1 MPKKAT
7 EIGLPSQLNV
17 MLYGDFGVGKTTF
30 ATTFPKPI
38 LFFDI
43 DDRHQTYAGVEGIE
57 YETYKDTGRRPK
69 AFKQFMDDLKKYQE
83 DSKYKTVVLDS
94 ISALTKILKYDII
107 GRVGT
112 STAANEG
119 LTLQQWG
126 QVTERMEEIFE
137 ILRGYDTH
145 TVIISHPQM
154 FQDEISGEIKTLT
167 MLIGKKF
174 PQKAP
179 IFFDEIYQ
187 CFTER
192 NRDTDREEYLI
203 RTQSTRRDPA
213 RTSMNLRDEK
223 GKTIPILDEKEPQDF
238 RHIMNKVEEARK
250 DPEEFIKKVKKE
262 RGIK

>member
-1 MPKKAT
+1 MPRKAT
-7 EIGLPSQLNV
+7 DIGLPEQLNV
-17 MLYGDFGVGKTTF
+17 MLYGDFGAGKTTF

-38 LFFDI
+38 LFFDV

-57 YETYKDTGRRPK
+57 YEVYKDTGRRPK
-69 AFKQFMDDLKKYQE
+69 AFKQLMDDIKEYQE

-94 ISALTKILKYDII
+94 ISTMLKIVKYDIL
-107 GRVGT
+107 GRIGT
-112 STAANEG
+112 SSSSNEG
-119 LTLQQWG
+119 LTLPQWM

-137 ILRGYDTH
+137 MLRGYDTH

-154 FQDEISGEIKTLT
+154 FQDEITGEIKTLT

-179 IFFDEIYQ
+179 IYFDEIYQ

-192 NRDTDREEYLI
+192 DRDADKEQYLI

-213 RTSMNLRDEK
+213 RTSMNLRDDN
-223 GKTIPILDEKEPQDF
+223 GKTVPILDEVEPQDF
-238 RHIMNKVEEARK
+238 RHIMNKVEEARANPK
-250 DPEEFIKKVKKE
+250 EFIEKAKKE
-262 RGIK
+262 RGKK